1 MLFKCLW
8 ASAWI
13 VLGAG
18 MFVFS
23 FACHSVPALR
33 RGEGGEVG
41 NRYRRLTDASI
52 VIGRRSAGE
61 NIFMD
66 G

>member
-1 MLFKCLW
+1 MLFKCRW
-8 ASAWI
+8 ANAGI
-13 VLGAG
+13 AFGAG

-41 NRYRRLTDASI
+41 DRYRRLTDASF
-52 VIGRRSAGE
+52 VIERRSAGE
-61 NIFMD
+61 TF
-66 G
+66 